1 LINCRTSLKKKTP
14 SSSYLKIGRI
24 YLLYKCKLSSNRP
37 VYAEKGE
44 TRSFIHSNILTINYL
59 ISSEHIVLN
68 PVRIKPVYYVWLLI
82 CIFCCITS
90 PCLSQT
96 AQGLP
101 PADQKVFDQY
111 TQYIDKYQKANNNY
125 ELAKYYNLTGNLFWK
140 NKLRNKAIE
149 YFLIS
154 IEKNRIL
161 GNRNAIKVLNNNVG
175 IIYTELG
182 KDEEALKYFNESLR
196 INRSLGKKTEIAYDQ
211 INIGLSLQNLQR
223 FEESSK
229 SMEEALQIATELND
243 IKTMKTCYG
252 LLAENYEKMGNP
264 SLSMQYYEKFNTIQ
278 KHLQQEELLK
288 MSELKNNAD
297 ASRLM
302 TELELSSTKDTLTQV
317 VEVTKE
323 KQMQIDLLNKEKLL
337 QAYELRD
344 KEALLKNERMVRTI
358 LFGVIGFVILITWLI
373 FLQLKQKKKANQLL
387 ALKNDEISR
396 QKQKITDSIHYAHRI
411 QKAVLTPRDEV
422 MKVFKEYFIFFRPK
436 EMVSGDFFLLA
447 EKEGTV
453 VVSAVD
459 CTGHGVPGAFMSMLG
474 VSFLNAILN
483 RLRPNEL
490 KADTVLNLMRESI
503 INSLHQTG
511 ARKEN
516 KDGMDMSICIFEPG
530 LKRVHFAGAHNSLYL
545 IRNSVLTHY
554 EADRMPISIH
564 RKADQSFTN
573 HIIDLQPDDRL
584 YLFTDGYAD
593 QMGGDKGR
601 KFLSRNLKQLITDI
615 SKKPMTEQQQ
625 ILKVT
630 IDRWQG
636 TNDQRDDLLIVGIKV

>member
-1 LINCRTSLKKKTP
+1 MQIR
-14 SSSYLKIGRI
+14 
-24 YLLYKCKLSSNRP
+24 
-37 VYAEKGE
+37 
-44 TRSFIHSNILTINYL
+44 
-59 ISSEHIVLN
+59 HIVLN
-68 PVRIKPVYYVWLLI
+68 PTRFKPVYVVCLCLI
-82 CIFCCITS
+82 LFLGIFS
-90 PCLSQT
+90 VGSSQT
-96 AQGLP
+96 VQGLP
-101 PADQKVFDQY
+101 PADQKVYDQY
-111 TQYIDKYQKANNNY
+111 TQYIEKFQKANNNY
-125 ELAKYYNLTGNLFWK
+125 ELAKYYTLTGNLFWK
-140 NKLRNKAIE
+140 NKLRSKAIE

-154 IEKNRIL
+154 IDKNKLL
-161 GNRNAIKVLNNNVG
+161 GNRNAVKVLNNNVG

-182 KDEEALKYFNESLR
+182 KDEEALKYFNESLK
-196 INRSLGKKTEIAYDQ
+196 INRSLGKKAEIAYDQ
-211 INIGLSLQNLQR
+211 INIGLSLQNLKR
-223 FEESSK
+223 FDESSR

-278 KHLQQEELLK
+278 KHLQQEELKRLE
-288 MSELKNNAD
+288 ELKNTAD

-344 KEALLKNERMVRTI
+344 KEAMLKNERMVRTI
-358 LFGVIGFVILITWLI
+358 LFGVIGFVVLVTWLI
-373 FLQLKQKKKANQLL
+373 FMQLKQKKKANLLL
-387 ALKNDEISR
+387 AEKNEEISR

-422 MKVFKEYFIFFRPK
+422 MKVFREYFIFFKPK
-436 EMVSGDFFLLA
+436 ELVSGDFFLLA
-447 EKEGTV
+447 EKEGRV

-474 VSFLNAILN
+474 VSFLNEILN
-483 RLRPNEL
+483 RLRPEEL
-490 KADTVLNLMRESI
+490 KADTVLNLMREAI
-503 INSLHQTG
+503 IGSLHQTG

-530 LKRVHFAGAHNSLYL
+530 LKKVHFAGAHNSLYL
-545 IRNSVLTHY
+545 VRNSLLTHY

-564 RKADQSFTN
+564 RKADQPFTN
-573 HIIDLQPDDRL
+573 HIIELQANDRL

-601 KFLSRNLKQLITDI
+601 KYLSRNLKQLITDI
-615 SKKPMTEQQQ
+615 STKPMSEQQQ
-625 ILKVT
+625 IVEDT
-630 IDRWQG
+630 MARWKG
-636 TNDQRDDLLIVGIKV
+636 NYDQRDDLLIVGIKV